1 MRTKKKDPED
11 FTGPPDAS
19 ELHPRIEH
27 AYHLHDGH
35 AVVRGTRLTVARV
48 LRDLARHGLD
58 VGSPD
63 LMLFAVNRRIEPADI
78 VGVLKYAADWMD
90 AMPRL
95 EAEIHRLHAALEAER
110 KRK

>member
-27 AYHLHDGH
+27 AHHLHDGH
-35 AVVRGTRLTVARV
+35 AVIRGTRLTVARV
-48 LRDLARHGLD
+48 LRDVVRHGLD
-58 VGSPD
+58 VGNPS
-63 LMLFAVNRRIEPADI
+63 LMVFAVNRRIEPADI
-78 VGVLKYAADWMD
+78 VAAVRYAADWMD
-90 AMPRL
+90 ELPRL
-95 EAEIHRLHAALEAER
+95 EAEIHRLQAALEAER